1 MFLVGLSGGIASGK
15 STVVAVLRELGCAV
29 IDADVIARQGEF
41 SRAGP
46 APRGSP
52 DNRDRC
58 REALT
63 AEGALGTSEK
73 GFPATSQSAG
83 LRSSCPGGDWKQD
96 IFLIKKKREDH
107 DLINTVGRLCS
118 EFPSR
123 GMCCFPALKAISGQ
137 K

>member
-41 SRAGP
+41 SSAAP

-73 GFPATSQSAG
+73 GFPPSPPVRGAAERLPRGG
-83 LRSSCPGGDWKQD
+83 LELGY
-96 IFLIKKKREDH
+96 IFNKEKNKI
-107 DLINTVGRLCS
+107 
-118 EFPSR
+118 
-123 GMCCFPALKAISGQ
+123 MA
-137 K
+137 